1 MVRFMDKV
9 SQKAEKLSSEGPEA
23 PSDKPV
29 LDLSDAAVK
38 ALIRTAKRRGYVTHD
53 QINAL
58 LASDEVNSEQIENI
72 LAKFSEIGI
81 NVIDTKEARL
91 GQESAA
97 SEEPE
102 EDEEETEGQNEI
114 VKIQH
119 QPVPAKSTVK
129 EPAERSDDP
138 VRMYFGE
145 MRSMELLSRE
155 GEIAVAKRIEAGREA
170 MITGLCESPLTFQAI
185 IIWRDELN
193 EGKVLLRDV
202 IDLDAQSLAPEISP
216 DGPLIVPGQVPA
228 TAPVI
233 ATPFQQ
239 ADKRTNSDKTEAER
253 AISDSDLDDDS
264 KENWFSAAAL
274 LEAELKPKVNRDVRY
289 YCWHLQAAAPT
300 AGPGHPVPA

>member
-72 LAKFSEIGI
+72 LAKFSEVGI

-97 SEEPE
+97 SEEPEE

-129 EPAERSDDP
+129 EPAERSDAP

-170 MITGLCESPLTFQAI
+170 MITGLCESLLTFQAI
-185 IIWRDELN
+185 IIWRDESST
-193 EGKVLLRDV
+193 R
-202 IDLDAQSLAPEISP
+202 ARSYCATSSIS
-216 DGPLIVPGQVPA
+216 
-228 TAPVI
+228 
-233 ATPFQQ
+233 TPS
-239 ADKRTNSDKTEAER
+239 R
-253 AISDSDLDDDS
+253 
-264 KENWFSAAAL
+264 
-274 LEAELKPKVNRDVRY
+274 
-289 YCWHLQAAAPT
+289 
-300 AGPGHPVPA
+300 